1 MLPKNGRFLWSIMF
15 ASSIFGRLVGTG
27 AENLTQHFEVYND

>member
-1 MLPKNGRFLWSIMF
+1 MF
-15 ASSIFGRLVGTG
+15 ASSIFARLVGTG